1 MQSTYLYLWR
11 LVAEAPVP
19 IEERRARIRRWSSFR
34 RLQEIV
40 GGVSTGY
47 VRCVIC
53 DRPIE
58 AGDTDF
64 IIILK
69 GAVSLRLDQACM
81 DLWRDEGH
89 DPPP

>member
-1 MQSTYLYLWR
+1 LR

-40 GGVSTGY
+40 GGVSTGG
-47 VRCVIC
+47 VRCTIC

-58 AGDTDF
+58 EGDTDF
-64 IIILK
+64 IITFK
-69 GAVSLRLDQACM
+69 GAVSLRLDQTCM
-81 DLWRDEGH
+81 DLWREEGRE
-89 DPPP
+89 PAL